1 MGDLDQNSL
10 LLGVL
15 FGIFIGISIGY
26 LLSQKNVGT
35 TVSLNQLKRYGVL
48 VER

>member
-1 MGDLDQNSL
+1 MGDIDQNSL

-26 LLSQKNVGT
+26 LLSQKQGST
-35 TVSLNQLKRYGVL
+35 TVSLRELAKWGVKQ
-48 VER
+48 

>member
-26 LLSQKNVGT
+26 LVSQKQTST
-35 TVSLNQLKRYGVL
+35 TISLSELRKWGVK
-48 VER
+48 